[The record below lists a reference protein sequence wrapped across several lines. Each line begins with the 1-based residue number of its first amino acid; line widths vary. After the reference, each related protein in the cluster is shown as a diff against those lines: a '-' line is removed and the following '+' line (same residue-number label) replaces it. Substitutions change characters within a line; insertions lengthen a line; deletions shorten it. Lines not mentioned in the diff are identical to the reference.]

1 MSFGDVGDVVD
12 DDVTESF
19 SVVGESDLS
28 VSHFKS
34 SPLGPVNFGMLF
46 SFYNKKN
53 DQVNVHIVVQNSTDK
68 TKIDLLFPQKFPSV
82 IFPKEVIFPKSHISK
97 KGHISRKGHIS

>member
-46 SFYNKKN
+46 SF
-53 DQVNVHIVVQNSTDK
+53 
-68 TKIDLLFPQKFPSV
+68 
-82 IFPKEVIFPKSHISK
+82 
-97 KGHISRKGHIS
+97 

>member
-1 MSFGDVGDVVD
+1 MAGSQGPQGILLISFGDVGDVVD

-46 SFYNKKN
+46 SFYNDKMVK
-53 DQVNVHIVVQNSTDK
+53 VVLTYVHEFVTVSTIPLIK
-68 TKIDLLFPQKFPSV
+68 QKSTYYL
-82 IFPKEVIFPKSHISK
+82 H
-97 KGHISRKGHIS
+97 RK

>member
-46 SFYNKKN
+46 SFYNDKMVK
-53 DQVNVHIVVQNSTDK
+53 VVLTYVHKFVTPCTIPLIIQKSTYY
-68 TKIDLLFPQKFPSV
+68 L
-82 IFPKEVIFPKSHISK
+82 H
-97 KGHISRKGHIS
+97 RK